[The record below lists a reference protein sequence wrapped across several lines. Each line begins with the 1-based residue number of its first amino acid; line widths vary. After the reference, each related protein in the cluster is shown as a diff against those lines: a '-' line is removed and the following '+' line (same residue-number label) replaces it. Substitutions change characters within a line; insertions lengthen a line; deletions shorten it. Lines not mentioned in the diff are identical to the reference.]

1 MFASLLY
8 SAEAWGD
15 LSKIEKTLLSVER
28 KALKCCLGVKS
39 GTSNDLIY
47 KEIDQADIIS
57 TIRDRQYK
65 FAEKIKKLG
74 KDEALAKEIWDMCIV
89 QGESTDLRKYYESVK
104 DHNRERNTK
113 DREMRIEISDD
124 TMCNR
129 YKSICGTTKPDILY
143 NQCFD
148 DSKRKIITRWR
159 LSSHKLRIET
169 GRYTR
174 PYTERK
180 DRLCLVCN
188 VVEDEVH
195 AIYDCKAHHTIRNT
209 YQHIINLNN
218 RNIKQ
223 LLNPTNTSDAVNL
236 ASFLADIENNMD
248 VLEMI

>member
-1 MFASLLY
+1 
-8 SAEAWGD
+8 
-15 LSKIEKTLLSVER
+15 
-28 KALKCCLGVKS
+28 
-39 GTSNDLIY
+39 
-47 KEIDQADIIS
+47 
-57 TIRDRQYK
+57 
-65 FAEKIKKLG
+65 
-74 KDEALAKEIWDMCIV
+74 MCIV

-223 LLNPTNTSDAVNL
+223 LLNPTNTSDATKL
-236 ASFLADIENNMD
+236 ASFLTDIERNMD
-248 VLEMI
+248 DLEMI